1 MSSNIQVLTVSR
13 QASREYKTAG
23 CQYETRQLPT
33 YLTIDIRQAT
43 QVSTIQL
50 MVLMG
55 LGVMSLP
62 FYLVY
67 FLKKWSWALHS
78 NSQHHSITLVMME
91 VTIELSQAFKC
102 SHRRCGKRTLL
113 VVRGAYINN
122 RGIAVRTVLPARL
135 MPSPVASEANAAVA
149 DSHQL
154 ENQTINSPLH
164 VTDTSS
170 ITASRN
176 NSIGENKDEEQD
188 DTTADSTIM
197 AENSQPTGGPGG
209 GAGGAG
215 GAGGS
220 ARPDHVSPSDLQT
233 YQHERASLKVALNK
247 RASLRKKLVGYT
259 KAIYTWLHFS
269 DSFPLFG

>member
-1 MSSNIQVLTVSR
+1 
-13 QASREYKTAG
+13 
-23 CQYETRQLPT
+23 
-33 YLTIDIRQAT
+33 
-43 QVSTIQL
+43 
-50 MVLMG
+50 
-55 LGVMSLP
+55 
-62 FYLVY
+62 
-67 FLKKWSWALHS
+67 
-78 NSQHHSITLVMME
+78 MME

-188 DTTADSTIM
+188 DTTADSTTM

-259 KAIYTWLHFS
+259 KAIYT
-269 DSFPLFG
+269 